1 MFCKGCSFTSNSAIV
16 MLSMVSRINFG
27 QVRKPTRWTS
37 VLHLGCEKTSLQSFK
52 TFGFRAIVINSSTGI
67 TFTRY
72 SVHEVRLENQKHSM
86 THKDI
91 YGIYSRLLSASFGVN
106 RTMLLKDSH
115 LHLDSLGQM
124 TI

>member
-1 MFCKGCSFTSNSAIV
+1 
-16 MLSMVSRINFG
+16 MVSRINFG

-52 TFGFRAIVINSSTGI
+52 TFGFRAIVIDSSTGI
-67 TFTRY
+67 TRSMIGKSKAFHD
-72 SVHEVRLENQKHSM
+72 SKRLYC
-86 THKDI
+86 I
-91 YGIYSRLLSASFGVN
+91 YTRLLSASFGVN